1 MKVCIMFTLT
11 ALLWGSTAEAKELP
25 GTFKATAKLIKIPG
39 KLPPDDL
46 YDYAYVM
53 KYLVIGGKLDK
64 QKLYVAHYKP
74 RQARGKIT
82 GKMKKV
88 VGGKLKRFKEGAVHE
103 LTLSPHMRKAFK
115 GAVVDEFFATD
126 RKSARYWCLRVD
138 PSKTK

>member
-1 MKVCIMFTLT
+1 MKICIMPFLM
-11 ALLWGSTAEAKELP
+11 AMLWGAVAEAKELP
-25 GTFKATAKLIKIPG
+25 GTFKVTAKLVKIPG

-64 QKLYVAHYKP
+64 QTLLVAHYKP
-74 RQARGKIT
+74 RQARTKIS

-103 LTLSPHMRKAFK
+103 LTLTPHMRKIFK

-126 RKSARYWCLRVD
+126 RKSARYWCLNVD
-138 PSKTK
+138 RPQAK